1 MNIWKSYMFVS
12 RSAVAVQTVDLP
24 RANLVPRFLGYKFTH
39 ELHSIRWVTKEL
51 SRGEQTSWVSNVESV
66 M

>member
-12 RSAVAVQTVDLP
+12 RSAFAVQTSHELISY
-24 RANLVPRFLGYKFTH
+24 LSFLGCEFTH
-39 ELHSIRWVTKEL
+39 ELRSIRWVTKEL

-66 M
+66 I

>member
-1 MNIWKSYMFVS
+1 MKIIDVCKSLSCRGSKALTSHELISYLS
-12 RSAVAVQTVDLP
+12 
-24 RANLVPRFLGYKFTH
+24 FLGYEFTH
-39 ELHSIRWVTKEL
+39 ELRSIRWVTKEL